1 MWLLIWGMVASA
13 QDWTPDA
20 SAQQVHRALSL
31 RHNVL
36 PCEEVEA
43 LTPTPVQ
50 TLRDMVEHVRAP
62 AWVPMRAATCLATRH
77 GATVQADLLAWVSDE
92 ATLGLGMHLLN
103 HLDDMDEAVANAV
116 AERAL
121 REGPEALEARSR
133 IARSSR
139 PSTQA
144 LVAP

>member
-1 MWLLIWGMVASA
+1 MSSTSDRLVDRITERVMARLQASA
-13 QDWTPDA
+13 PSSSSSCQCSPA
-20 SAQQVHRALSL
+20 PAGPR
-31 RHNVL
+31 
-36 PCEEVEA
+36 E
-43 LTPTPVQ
+43 
-50 TLRDMVEHVRAP
+50 LRDMVEHVRAP

-77 GATVQADLLAWVSDE
+77 GATVQDDLLAWVSDE

-103 HLDDMDEAVANAV
+103 HLDDMEEAVANAV

-121 REGPEALEARSR
+121 RDGPEALEAPTR

-144 LVAP
+144 